1 MARLLGTLNVSLKAN
16 IEDLKTGLNNASTAL
31 DNFSKKTSR
40 IGGSLTAGFTKALAP
55 LVALNGAAVMAGLKV
70 RDALNDVAVGTG
82 ATGEALKGLQDDFR
96 AIAAQVP
103 EDLSLSAKAIADLN
117 TMFGVS
123 GKELQDMAVQFLN
136 VTRITKSDL
145 GSNISSITKMMNNWS
160 ISTSRANEMLDKLLV
175 ASQNTGVS
183 MDTIATGISN
193 TGASLR
199 AMGLSIEESMALY
212 SQLDKMGVDANR
224 TLKNL
229 QKAFGGV
236 ANAGIKDIAGGLK
249 SLFDQIK
256 NAPFDKAL
264 QLGNA
269 AFGKLQGSQMTLLIR
284 EGRFEIGEL
293 VTAVLDASGAVDN
306 FTKETEGFSEKLG
319 RMKNAVTMALE
330 PLGTRVMKIAE
341 EYLPDL
347 QKAIEVVNIDFSDT
361 EIKVGVVIAALGP
374 LVIALGAVTAAI
386 SSLCTAVGTLLT
398 LLTGPIGLTV
408 AIVAAVVGIGSYL
421 VELVNTRE
429 EMERTGKVQTW
440 LNEVIKGLS
449 VDEAKSEL
457 KKLQN
462 ELAVTEQRIIS
473 TTQEIAKL
481 SQIQLWSAKADK
493 LIEMQEADTARKPL
507 LQQQIAE
514 LEKYIAQQ
522 ERAQKPPLSVA
533 PNSKSNVNISGLL
546 GGSSGKGG
554 KSKNSGKSAIELF
567 VEDVQAQMKYLK
579 NSGLDFLPKIEEWQA
594 KLKPLSDD
602 WKKLEDLKIKIN
614 DENFSKTIQ
623 GIQDKIKYTGASAE
637 DFIPELQ
644 NMMKELDP
652 LSEKGKKVADVLKAL
667 SDKIYNEKW
676 KNFSWDFQ
684 QGFLQSADYAKL
696 LETEI
701 ASLERGT
708 EKWRGKF
715 SELQNVLTS
724 DITKK
729 IQEMNKAFEDGSLKN
744 LDYQNALNKIIEE
757 FAAFPKVVEL
767 AQKALKEFN
776 EEQAKLTP
784 SLSKQLDTA
793 LKDVTKD
800 FNELQGKAILGVIDG
815 FLNAAIKGDDFGET
829 LKKLGQDIV
838 YTILKMLILQQ
849 VTKWLNSSFGG
860 LGSLFGFA
868 SGGVINAGVVPDVA
882 FAKGGLVDKPTIF
895 PMAKGLGLMGEAGT
909 EAVMPLA
916 RDSYGRLGVYSGGYV
931 NKNTAPEVIINVE
944 NQSRNQI
951 IMEQSSVNF
960 DEQFNKA
967 VVNVILRDQAINGPI
982 SRNYRRL

>member
-1 MARLLGTLNVSLKAN
+1 
-16 IEDLKTGLNNASTAL
+16 
-31 DNFSKKTSR
+31 
-40 IGGSLTAGFTKALAP
+40 
-55 LVALNGAAVMAGLKV
+55 MAGLKV

-82 ATGEALKGLQDDFR
+82 ATGEALKGLKDDFR
-96 AIAAQVP
+96 AIASQVP
-103 EDLSLSAKAIADLN
+103 DDLSLSAKAIADLN
-117 TMFGVS
+117 TMLGVS
-123 GKELQDMAVQFLN
+123 GKELQDMAIQFLN

-145 GSNISSITKMMNNWS
+145 GGNISSITKMMNNWS

-183 MDTIATGISN
+183 MDAIATGISN

-199 AMGLSIEESMALY
+199 AMGLTIEESMALY
-212 SQLDKMGVDANR
+212 SQLDKMGIDANR

-229 QKAFGGV
+229 QKAFGGI
-236 ANAGIKDIAGGLK
+236 ANAGIKDIAGGLN

-284 EGRFEIGEL
+284 EGRLEIGEL
-293 VTAVLDASGAVDN
+293 VTAVLDASGAVDT
-306 FTKETEGFSEKLG
+306 FTKETESFSEKFG

-330 PLGTRVMKIAE
+330 PLGTRVLKIAE

-347 QKAIEVVNIDFSDT
+347 QKAIEAVNIDFSDT
-361 EIKVGVVIAALGP
+361 TIKIVAVVAALGP
-374 LVIALGAVTAAI
+374 LVLALGAVTAAV
-386 SSLCTAVGTLLT
+386 SSLLSALGTLLT
-398 LLTGPIGLTV
+398 LLTGPVGITV
-408 AIVAAVVGIGSYL
+408 AIVAAVVGLGSYL
-421 VELVNTRE
+421 MGLVNTRE

-457 KKLQN
+457 KKLQA
-462 ELAVTEQRIIS
+462 ELIATEQRIIS
-473 TTQEIAKL
+473 TTQEISKL
-481 SQIQLWSAKADK
+481 SQVQLWSAKADK
-493 LIEMQEADTARKPL
+493 LIEMQEADTAKKPI

-522 ERAQKPPLSVA
+522 ERAQMPPLTAQSKQ
-533 PNSKSNVNISGLL
+533 NSGVDISKLL
-546 GGSSGKGG
+546 SGGSK
-554 KSKNSGKSAIELF
+554 KSKKSGKSAVELF
-567 VEDVQAQMKYLK
+567 VEDVQDQMKYLNK
-579 NSGLDFLPKIEEWQA
+579 SGIEFLPKIEEWEA
-594 KLKPLSDD
+594 KLKPFSDD

-623 GIQDKIKYTGASAE
+623 TMQDKIKYTGASAE

-644 NMMKELDP
+644 NMLNGLDP
-652 LSEKGKKVADVLKAL
+652 LSEKGKKVADVLTSL
-667 SDKIYNEKW
+667 SEKIYNEKW
-676 KNFSWDFQ
+676 QNYSWDFS

-701 ASLERGT
+701 ANLERGT

-715 SELQNVLTS
+715 AELQNVLS
-724 DITKK
+724 ADITTK
-729 IQEMNKAFEDGSLKN
+729 IQEINKSFEDGSLKN
-744 LDYQNALNKIIEE
+744 LDYQNALNKIIEDFTE
-757 FAAFPKVVEL
+757 FPKVVEL
-767 AQKALKEFN
+767 AKKALKEFN

-800 FNELQGKAILGVIDG
+800 FNELQGKVILGVIDG

-849 VTKWLNSSFGG
+849 VTKWLNSSLGG
-860 LGSLFGFA
+860 LGSFFGFS
-868 SGGVINAGVVPDVA
+868 SGGVVDVSNSFSGIVPDVA
-882 FAKGGLVDKPTIF
+882 FAKGGLVNKPTVF

-916 RDSYGRLGVYSGGYV
+916 RDNYGRLGVYSGGYV
-931 NKNTAPEVIINVE
+931 DKRNTAPEVIINVE
-944 NQSRNQI
+944 NRSGNNI
-951 IMEQSSVNF
+951 TMEQNSVNF

-967 VVNVILRDQAINGPI
+967 VVNVILRDQSINGPI
-982 SRNYRRL
+982 TRNYRRL